1 MRDNNTFWFKHYATN
16 WNSME
21 VESMM
26 SVYGAEGYGFY
37 YILLESLCLAPGN
50 KINISKKGVLK
61 ALSKRMQ
68 CDEETASTFINDC
81 VSEFELLSKDDDV
94 IWAEYIMDS
103 LEAANK
109 RRETA
114 KKGAEARWS
123 KTTDKDDDDGFDEF
137 WEAYGK
143 KVGRSKAYSLWK
155 KMTKVKRKSCMDYI
169 PAYVKSRP
177 DVQYRKNPETFL
189 RNECWND
196 KIYDN
201 TKKEEIVKNASSDEI
216 TNAFM

>member
-1 MRDNNTFWFKHYATN
+1 
-16 WNSME
+16 
-21 VESMM
+21 
-26 SVYGAEGYGFY
+26 
-37 YILLESLCLAPGN
+37 
-50 KINISKKGVLK
+50 
-61 ALSKRMQ
+61 
-68 CDEETASTFINDC
+68 
-81 VSEFELLSKDDDV
+81 
-94 IWAEYIMDS
+94 MDS

-123 KTTDKDDDDGFDEF
+123 KSKDKKDIKDKEVLDNGFDEF

-143 KVGRSKAYSLWK
+143 KVGRAKSESLWA
-155 KMTKVKRKSCMDYI
+155 KMSKSKRKDCMSYI
-169 PAYVKSRP
+169 PKYVKSRP

-196 KIYDN
+196 EIYIEKTNSDYH
-201 TKKEEIVKNASSDEI
+201 VKNASSDEV

>member
-1 MRDNNTFWFKHYATN
+1 
-16 WNSME
+16 
-21 VESMM
+21 
-26 SVYGAEGYGFY
+26 
-37 YILLESLCLAPGN
+37 
-50 KINISKKGVLK
+50 
-61 ALSKRMQ
+61 MQ

-81 VSEFELLSKDDDV
+81 VSEFELLSKNDDV
-94 IWAEYIMDS
+94 IWAEYIMES

-114 KKGAEARWS
+114 KKGAVARWS
-123 KTTDKDDDDGFDEF
+123 KSTDNTDEDGFDEF

-143 KVGRSKAYSLWK
+143 KVGRAKALSLWRK
-155 KMTKVKRKSCMDYI
+155 LSKSKRKSCMDYI
-169 PAYVKSRP
+169 PGYVKSRP
-177 DVQYRKNPETFL
+177 EIQYRKNPETFL

-201 TKKEEIVKNASSDEI
+201 TKQEEEVKNASSDEI